1 MPHIDIIDYQPDDD
15 GGWLV
20 RWRDTDNV
28 DGQTVEA
35 FIHLTAEH
43 VASLERE
50 HRHWDEPSSM
60 GVSAVQLEADRE
72 TARGSDVSQREAL
85 GIPDGTVPYAI
96 RDWLD
101 GYQQYVGGCIARHK
115 AKTSD
120 VPTDAALDGFVKRV
134 EMEGG

>member
-1 MPHIDIIDYQPDDD
+1 MPDIDIIDYQPDDD

-20 RWRDTDNV
+20 HWRDTDNIDGQAV
-28 DGQTVEA
+28 DG

-50 HRHWDEPSSM
+50 HRHWDEASAM

-72 TARGSDVSQREAL
+72 TVRAADVPQREAL
-85 GIPDGTVPYAI
+85 DIPDGTVPYAV

-101 GYQQYVGGCIARHK
+101 GYQKYVGGCIERHK
-115 AKTSD
+115 AKVSEA
-120 VPTDAALDGFVKRV
+120 PTDEALDGFVKGRR
-134 EMEGG
+134 